1 MISGVRGGRGER
13 RGREDVA
20 CEASRAKEAM
30 HLAAT
35 PAARPWHGAPASL
48 NMFISLMAVRMQHRR
63 RKTVELKV

>member
-1 MISGVRGGRGER
+1 M
-13 RGREDVA
+13 A

-48 NMFISLMAVRMQHRR
+48 NMFISLMAVRMQYRR